1 MGDRIAVWHR
11 DDLRLRDSPA
21 LVRAAADGQ
30 PVPVFVF
37 DPTFYDGIACDSR
50 IRFLH
55 ESIDAL
61 GEGYR
66 EHGGQ
71 LATVHGDPAT
81 VLPALDVDRVYVN
94 RSVTGRYG
102 HERDRRL
109 FEREEVTPIAD
120 DGIDWSKRP
129 RSAYDWQAQAEA
141 YFEREP
147 LAIPETDFGTV
158 DAAVTTDE
166 IERRYGVEPS
176 KRGVPTGGWR
186 AAHERLEAFTE
197 RLDEYIGGISPPAAA
212 EERTSHLSPYLA
224 LGCLSP
230 REAYSYVTEHGRE
243 GRGRELFVE
252 RLFWN
257 RHFSQKLADWPAAT
271 DRAINPVFRGLF
283 RSRHDPDL
291 VDAWKEGR
299 TGFPLVDAS
308 MRALEATGWLNF
320 RMRAMCATFYTYI
333 LQCWWK
339 IGADWFYRHLIDA
352 DAAINYQQWQMQSGL
367 VGVHPLRIYNPR
379 KQVREND
386 PDGEFIRKYVP
397 ELADLPAEHLDRP
410 EKTPLSVQ
418 RECDVRIGEDYPHP
432 VVEFERRREET
443 RAILAELVDRA
454 EEALEDPEIRRRA
467 SLSGRRSR
475 AAGDVDEGD
484 RPSAESQSEL
494 SEF

>member
-1 MGDRIAVWHR
+1 MADRIAVWHR
-11 DDLRLRDSPA
+11 DDLRLRDNPA
-21 LVRAAADGQ
+21 LAKAAEDGR

-37 DPTFYDGIACDSR
+37 DPAFYDGIACDGR
-50 IRFLH
+50 LRFLH

-61 GEGYR
+61 ADGYR
-66 EHGGQ
+66 EHGGR
-71 LATVHGDPAT
+71 LATVHGAPEA
-81 VLPALDVDRVYVN
+81 VLEELDVDRIYVN

-102 HERDRRL
+102 HGRDQRL
-109 FEREEVTPIAD
+109 FGWDSVQPIAD
-120 DGIDWSKRP
+120 DGIDWTDRP
-129 RSAYDWQAQAEA
+129 RRAYDWQAQAEA
-141 YFEREP
+141 YFEAEP
-147 LAIPETDFGTV
+147 LPVPDAEFGTV
-158 DAAVTTDE
+158 DVSVTTGE
-166 IERRYGVEPS
+166 IEDRYDVQPD
-176 KRGVPTGGWR
+176 KTDLPTGGWR
-186 AAHERLEAFTE
+186 AAHDRLAAFTE
-197 RLDEYIGGISPPAAA
+197 RLDEYVGGISPPAAA

-230 REAYSYVTEHGRE
+230 REASQYVTEHGRD

-252 RLFWN
+252 RLYWN

-283 RSRHDPDL
+283 RGRHDLDL
-291 VDAWKEGR
+291 VAAWKEGR

-339 IGADWFYRHLIDA
+339 VGADWFYRHLIDA

-397 ELADLPAEHLDRP
+397 ELADLPAEYLDRP

-418 RECDVRIGEDYPHP
+418 RECDVQIGEDYPRP
-432 VVEFERRREET
+432 VVEFERRRKET
-443 RAILAELVDRA
+443 RAIFADLLDRA
-454 EEALEDPEIRRRA
+454 QEALEDPEIRRRA
-467 SLSGRRSR
+467 SLSARRSR

-484 RPSAESQSEL
+484 LPSGESQSEL